1 MSDKPKKPIF
11 KKWWFWVIAVLVV
24 GAIGSAAGRNDD
36 KPSAASQPPA
46 QTDAAGT
53 ETEQAEPSNIFHAGD
68 KVDTKNLSITYQECD
83 ADWQDYQYEPR
94 EGTRLI
100 RAYFVFENIGN
111 TDQTCG
117 SIYFDCYA
125 DGAACDSYLFRCE
138 PSLSFSSISPGR
150 KLEGYVCYEVPIGA
164 EIIELEYETSFWA
177 QDKIIF
183 IVE

>member
-1 MSDKPKKPIF
+1 MSDKSKKPIF

-24 GAIGSAAGRNDD
+24 GAIGSAAGGNDD

-100 RAYFVFENIGN
+100 RA
-111 TDQTCG
+111 
-117 SIYFDCYA
+117 
-125 DGAACDSYLFRCE
+125 
-138 PSLSFSSISPGR
+138 
-150 KLEGYVCYEVPIGA
+150 
-164 EIIELEYETSFWA
+164 
-177 QDKIIF
+177 
-183 IVE
+183 